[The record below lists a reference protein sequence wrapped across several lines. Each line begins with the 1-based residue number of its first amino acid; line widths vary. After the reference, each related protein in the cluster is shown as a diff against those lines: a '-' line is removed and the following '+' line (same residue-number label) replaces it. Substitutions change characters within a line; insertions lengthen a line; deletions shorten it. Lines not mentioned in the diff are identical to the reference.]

1 MSKEKKHKKGLTAFG
16 IIVLV
21 LVLILAIIIGGT
33 YWYINSKLSKIQKVD
48 IDENDLNVSAQAEEQ
63 LADYRNIAI
72 FGIDSREDTY
82 DKGNRSDCIIIAS
95 INNKT
100 KDVKL
105 VSVYRDTYVQ
115 VEGHG
120 LDKITHAYSYG
131 EAPLAIKT
139 LNTNLDL
146 NIKEFVTVNFDAVK
160 EIIDDIGGISMNIT
174 AEEVPH
180 ISGITKAGTYNLTGE
195 QALAYARIRY
205 ATGGDYKRTER
216 MRDVLTAVV
225 NKVKTFNISQLN
237 ILVDQVLPRVYTNIT
252 ANDIFG
258 LLPSAPN
265 FKIVESLGWP
275 YDTKGKTMDRWYGI
289 PITLE
294 SNVTRLHQEVFEQK
308 DYSPSDTVKNISN
321 QNYKLLILGSALNE
335 LKTKTKYQ
343 EEIENIV
350 QTISSKV
357 IFTGFIKYEEI
368 NKFYSIAD
376 IAVLPSIWDDP
387 APLTVIES
395 LVSGLPIITTNSGGI
410 PEYATNGSA
419 IIIERNKDL
428 VENLSKSINLLLN
441 DEAKLKEMSIS
452 AKKVSKDLTLNNY
465 YNNFIDIMKKG

>member
-48 IDENDLNVSAQAEEQ
+48 IDEKDLNVSAQAEEQ

-115 VEGHG
+115 IEGHG

-195 QALAYARIRY
+195 QALAYARIR
-205 ATGGDYKRTER
+205 
-216 MRDVLTAVV
+216 
-225 NKVKTFNISQLN
+225 
-237 ILVDQVLPRVYTNIT
+237 
-252 ANDIFG
+252 
-258 LLPSAPN
+258 
-265 FKIVESLGWP
+265 
-275 YDTKGKTMDRWYGI
+275 
-289 PITLE
+289 
-294 SNVTRLHQEVFEQK
+294 
-308 DYSPSDTVKNISN
+308 
-321 QNYKLLILGSALNE
+321 
-335 LKTKTKYQ
+335 
-343 EEIENIV
+343 
-350 QTISSKV
+350 
-357 IFTGFIKYEEI
+357 
-368 NKFYSIAD
+368 
-376 IAVLPSIWDDP
+376 
-387 APLTVIES
+387 
-395 LVSGLPIITTNSGGI
+395 
-410 PEYATNGSA
+410 
-419 IIIERNKDL
+419 
-428 VENLSKSINLLLN
+428 
-441 DEAKLKEMSIS
+441 
-452 AKKVSKDLTLNNY
+452 
-465 YNNFIDIMKKG
+465 